1 MSKLGDI
8 AISTV
13 GEERPQAIKI
23 DDIIEKFGG
32 VVTINGLSYSDYK
45 GTRIPVFSFTEG
57 EGLVFWGGCKKLREL
72 AEAWEEAY
80 GDLRTVNDELAVE
93 GVKIKLSPTIK
104 TKGGNPFRPVAI
116 LGTVNF
122 DEVTESP
129 NVDADTG
136 EILEENE
143 YDPF

>member
-8 AISTV
+8 AKSTV
-13 GEERPQAIKI
+13 GTQAMKI

-32 VVTINGLSYSDYK
+32 VVTINGLSYAEYK
-45 GTRIPVFSFTEG
+45 GTRIPVFSFIEG
-57 EGLVFWGGCKKLREL
+57 DGLVFWGGCKKLREL
-72 AEAWEEAY
+72 ADAWEEAY
-80 GDLRTVNDELAVE
+80 GDLRAVNDELSCE

-104 TKGGNPFRPVAI
+104 TKGGNPFRPVAV
-116 LGTVNF
+116 LGTVKF